1 MKGKINSNMKHT
13 ISKFLALAMCL
24 IMLFSFIPAQTA
36 SADSG
41 DTVTIE
47 SQTNSAFDYLEYK
60 SNGKWKDLNTP
71 KHWIESTGQVCYCIE
86 HTDGNPHGA
95 TYTATTPS
103 SVFGAN
109 TLAGLQT
116 ILMYGYPCN
125 TPEGFTEDEARQ
137 ATANAIRFW
146 LSENGEPGSYSF
158 TNRKTHPDYIRA
170 KTGYEHVLTW
180 ADELL
185 QMARNKT
192 PLNHSIEFTPA
203 SLTLTKS
210 GDTYSGKTTVKLTN
224 INSGYTLDTSGLPS
238 GVTVSGYT
246 GRKGEQLTITAPLS
260 AAGRTFTISATG
272 KDTRSLDNITAY
284 VPSNNSLQKIFL
296 CATTAQVVAT
306 ASFGVNTPALGAL
319 KIKKVGDDSTPLA
332 GVKFGIYHDANC
344 SQRVAEVTTGN
355 DGTVTVSDLDAGTYY
370 VKELSTVRPYV
381 VDGLTHSVIV
391 KVSETATLELE
402 NETAKG
408 AIRVKKTAYVLA
420 GTTATATEYGQ
431 LHSPK
436 YEVTG
441 LPGCTFVVKNSSG
454 TVVATLI
461 TDESGIA
468 ETPLLPFGTYTVQ
481 ETATVA
487 GYDLDEAIYTVTL
500 AYQDQNTP
508 IVYQEVTATNKRI
521 PGSVK
526 IKKTCEFFDTTT
538 MTFKVGPLEGA
549 VFGLYTAETIK
560 MIPKNTLV
568 DLLTTDANG
577 VATSVTTLP
586 FGKYYLKELKVPDET
601 IHLIEESFPV
611 TVSGANTQYF
621 TNPIANERF
630 KGNIA
635 IWKEDEYN
643 PGRMLEGAQY
653 EIKDAEGLLYDTMTT
668 DHDGYACSIDLPVGT
683 YYVKEVVPPAGF
695 ILSDEVIEVEITT
708 DNKATIVFER
718 TNDQTHIV
726 LKKTDLTTGKPVYE
740 AYIEIKNSK
749 GEIIFDEE
757 TDLNGE
763 IILYELPAD
772 TYTFKETVAAEGFTL
787 NPETFTFTVD
797 YYGNITGTTHIT
809 DEPICLQINKINLYT
824 GQPFANV
831 EFRLVDS
838 NGQTVRTVP
847 YGSKPTT
854 QPTASPTPT
863 PENPG
868 EEATKP
874 PVEEEVHKRVTPEHS
889 VVPEEEAAAE
899 YTEVGGFRVWAKD
912 GEDTFFTD
920 ENGFVEFRYL
930 PADTYTLEEV
940 LPEGYTGQEVISFT
954 LTDHD
959 GVSDPKVV
967 TVENCP
973 SGLKI
978 MKVDAKSGNPL
989 AGAGFCI
996 KVMGKDDFEILKF
1009 RKEADGSFFCDP
1021 NGTTTDMITDGTGE
1035 LTIYGLPLGT
1045 VWIEESITPDGYFP
1059 ISAQKVELTN
1069 EHTLSNPFVIRIDNH
1084 KFVKLGMDSDWWEFP
1099 ALCGGVLFLLGGLAA
1114 AVIVVAKKRKRLRE
1128 EA

>member
-1 MKGKINSNMKHT
+1 MKAIRKL
-13 ISKFLALAMCL
+13 LALALCL
-24 IMLFSFIPAQTA
+24 ITLFSFIPAQTA

-47 SQTNSAFDYLEYK
+47 SQTNSAFDYLEYY

-95 TYTATTPS
+95 TYTAAPPS
-103 SVFGAN
+103 SVFSTN
-109 TLAGLQT
+109 TLQGLQT

-125 TPEGFTEDEARQ
+125 TPDGFTEDEARQ

-158 TNRKTHPDYIRA
+158 TNRKTHPNAIRA
-170 KTGYEHVLTW
+170 KKGYEHVLTW

-185 QMARNKT
+185 QMARDKKT
-192 PLNHSIEFTPA
+192 LSHSIEFTPSA
-203 SLTLTKS
+203 LTLTKS
-210 GDTYSGKTTVKLTN
+210 GSNFTGKTTVKLTN

-238 GVTVSGYT
+238 GVTVTGYT
-246 GRKGEQLTITAPLS
+246 GTKSEQLTITAPAS
-260 AAGRTFTISATG
+260 AAGKTFTISATG

-284 VPSNNSLQKIFL
+284 VPSNSSLQKIFL

-332 GVKFGIYHDANC
+332 GVKFGIYKDANC
-344 SQRVAEVTTGN
+344 SQKVTEVTTGN
-355 DGTVTVSDLDAGTYY
+355 DGTATVSELDAGTYY
-370 VKELSTVRPYV
+370 VKELSTVKPYV
-381 VDGLTHSVIV
+381 VDGLVHSVIV
-391 KVSETATLELE
+391 VVSETTTLELE

-408 AIRVKKTAYVLA
+408 AIRVLKTAYVLT
-420 GTTATATEYGQ
+420 GTTASNTEYGQ

-436 YEVTG
+436 YEVKG
-441 LPGCTFVVKNSSG
+441 LPGCVFVVKNADG
-454 TVVATLI
+454 TVVATLT
-461 TDESGIA
+461 TDETGVA

-481 ETATVA
+481 ETATVT
-487 GYDLDEAIYTVTL
+487 GYDLDASIYTVTI
-500 AYQDQNTP
+500 AYKDQNTP
-508 IVYQEVTATNKRI
+508 IVYAEVSANNKRI

-526 IKKTCEFFDTTT
+526 IKKTCEFFDTET
-538 MTFKVGPLEGA
+538 MTFKVGPLAGA
-549 VFGLYTAETIK
+549 VFGLYTAENISV
-560 MIPKNTLV
+560 IPKNTLV
-568 DLLTTDANG
+568 DLLTTDENG

-621 TNPIANERF
+621 KNPIENERF

-635 IWKEDEYN
+635 IWKEDDSN

-653 EIKDAEGLLYDTMTT
+653 EIRDKDGLLYCTMTT
-668 DHDGYACSIDLPVGT
+668 DKDGYACSIDLPVGT

-708 DNKATIVFER
+708 DDKATIVFER
-718 TNDQTHIV
+718 TNEQTHIV
-726 LKKTDLTTGKPVYE
+726 LHKTDLTTGKPVYE
-740 AYIEIKNSK
+740 AVIKITNSEGK
-749 GEIIFDEE
+749 VIFEDT

-772 TYTFKETVAAEGFTL
+772 TYTFQETVAADGFTL

-797 YYGNITGTTHIT
+797 YYGNITGTTEIT
-809 DEPICLQINKINLYT
+809 DEPICLQINKVNLYT

-838 NGQTVRTVP
+838 EGQTVRTVL
-847 YGSKPTT
+847 Y
-854 QPTASPTPT
+854 T
-863 PENPG
+863 PEP
-868 EEATKP
+868 
-874 PVEEEVHKRVTPEHS
+874 
-889 VVPEEEAAAE
+889 EEAAGEEVVKRGPASEEAPAE
-899 YTEVGGFRVWAKD
+899 EAAEEPVAVTTRFRVWAKD

-930 PADTYTLEEV
+930 PAGTYTLEEV
-940 LPEGYTGQEVISFT
+940 YPTGYIGPEVIAFT
-954 LTDHD
+954 LTDKD
-959 GVSDPKVV
+959 GVSSPKVV

-973 SGLKI
+973 TGLKI
-978 MKVDAKSGNPL
+978 IKVDAKSGNPL
-989 AGAGFCI
+989 AGAGFCLKI
-996 KVMGKDDFEILKF
+996 KGETDFEILKL
-1009 RKEADGSFFCDP
+1009 RKEKDGSYFYDP
-1021 NGTTTDMITDGTGE
+1021 NGSVTDMITDGTGE
-1035 LTIYGLPLGT
+1035 IVIYGLPLGT

-1059 ISAQKVELTN
+1059 ISAQKVELTREN
-1069 EHTLSNPFVIRIDNH
+1069 TNSEPLTFRIENH

-1099 ALCGGVLFLLGGLAA
+1099 ALCGGVLLLLGGLVAA
-1114 AVIVVAKKRKRLRE
+1114 AIIVAKKRKRLRE

>member
-1 MKGKINSNMKHT
+1 MKRTLLKL
-13 ISKFLALAMCL
+13 LALSLCL
-24 IMLFSFIPAQTA
+24 ITLFSFIPTQTA

-47 SQTNSAFDYLEYK
+47 SQTNSAFDYLEYY

-95 TYTATTPS
+95 TYTAAPPS
-103 SVFGAN
+103 SVFSTS
-109 TLAGLQT
+109 TLQGLQT

-125 TPEGFTEDEARQ
+125 TPDGFTEDEARQ

-158 TNRKTHPDYIRA
+158 TNRKTHPNAIRA

-185 QMARNKT
+185 QMARDHKT
-192 PLNHSIEFTPA
+192 LSHSIEFTPSA
-203 SLTLTKS
+203 LTLTKS
-210 GDTYSGKTTVKLTN
+210 GTNFTGKTTVKLTN
-224 INSGYTLDTSGLPS
+224 INSGYTLDTSALPS
-238 GVTVSGYT
+238 GVTVTGYT
-246 GRKGEQLTITAPLS
+246 GTKSEQLTITAPAS
-260 AAGRTFTISATG
+260 AAGKTFTISATG

-284 VPSNNSLQKIFL
+284 VPSNSSLQKIFL

-332 GVKFGIYHDANC
+332 GVKFGIYKDANC
-344 SQRVAEVTTGN
+344 SQKVTEVTTGN

-381 VDGLTHSVIV
+381 VDGLVHSVIV
-391 KVSETATLELE
+391 VVSETTTLELE
-402 NETAKG
+402 NETAKS
-408 AIRVKKTAYVLA
+408 AIRVLKTAYVLT
-420 GTTATATEYGQ
+420 GTTASNTEYGQ

-436 YEVTG
+436 YEVKG
-441 LPGCTFVVKNSSG
+441 LPGCVFEVKDSTG
-454 TVVATLI
+454 KVVATLT
-461 TDESGIA
+461 TDETGTA

-481 ETATVA
+481 ETATVT
-487 GYDLDEAIYTVTL
+487 GYDLDASIYTVTL
-500 AYQDQNTP
+500 AYKDQNTP
-508 IVYQEVTATNKRI
+508 IVYAEVSATNKRI
-521 PGSVK
+521 PGSIK
-526 IKKTCEFFDTTT
+526 IKKTCEFFDTET
-538 MTFKVGPLEGA
+538 MTFKVGPLAGA
-549 VFGLYTAETIK
+549 VFGVYTAETIK
-560 MIPKNTLV
+560 VIPKNTLV
-568 DLLTTDANG
+568 DILTTDENG

-621 TNPIANERF
+621 NNPIENERF

-635 IWKEDEYN
+635 IWKEDDSN

-653 EIKDAEGLLYDTMTT
+653 EICDKDGLLYCTMTT
-668 DHDGYACSIDLPVGT
+668 DKDGYACSIDLPVGK
-683 YYVKEVVPPAGF
+683 YYVQEIVPPPGF
-695 ILSDEVIEVEITT
+695 VLSDEIIEAEITT

-718 TNDQTHIV
+718 TNEQTHVV
-726 LKKTDLTTGKPVYE
+726 LKKTDLTTGKPIYE
-740 AYIEIKNSK
+740 AVIKITNSAGK
-749 GEIIFDEE
+749 VIFEDT

-772 TYTFKETVAAEGFTL
+772 TYTFQETVAADGFTL
-787 NPETFTFTVD
+787 NPETFTFSVD
-797 YYGNITGTTHIT
+797 FHGVITGTTDIT

-838 NGQTVRTVP
+838 NGQTVRTIP
-847 YGSKPTT
+847 YSEVSSH
-854 QPTASPTPT
+854 TASS
-863 PENPG
+863 EQPG
-868 EEATKP
+868 KEEADNP
-874 PVEEEVHKRVTPEHS
+874 PIEEAETPKRGHAAAEAPT
-889 VVPEEEAAAE
+889 EEAAEDLIA
-899 YTEVGGFRVWAKD
+899 TTANFRVWAKD

-930 PADTYTLEEV
+930 PAGTYTLEEIYPTGYIG
-940 LPEGYTGQEVISFT
+940 PEVVTFT
-954 LTDHD
+954 LTDRD
-959 GVSDPKVV
+959 GISNPKIV

-973 SGLKI
+973 TGLKI
-978 MKVDAKSGNPL
+978 IKVDAKSGNPL
-989 AGAGFCI
+989 AGAGFCL
-996 KVMGKDDFEILKF
+996 KVKGESDFEILKL
-1009 RKEADGSFFCDP
+1009 RKEADGSFFYDP
-1021 NGTTTDMITDGTGE
+1021 NGTITDMITDGTGE
-1035 LTIYGLPLGT
+1035 LVIYGLPLGE
-1045 VWIEESITPDGYFP
+1045 VWIEETVTPDGYFP
-1059 ISAQKVELTN
+1059 ISAQKVELTREN
-1069 EHTLSNPFVIRIDNH
+1069 TNSEPLTFRIENH

-1099 ALCGGVLFLLGGLAA
+1099 ALCSGVLLLLGGLVAA
-1114 AVIVVAKKRKRLRE
+1114 AIIVAKKRRKLRE
-1128 EA
+1128 EV

>member
-1 MKGKINSNMKHT
+1 MKAIRKL
-13 ISKFLALAMCL
+13 LALALCL
-24 IMLFSFIPAQTA
+24 ITLFSFIPAQTA

-47 SQTNSAFDYLEYK
+47 SQTNSAFDYLEYY

-95 TYTATTPS
+95 TYTAAPPS
-103 SVFGAN
+103 SVFSTN
-109 TLAGLQT
+109 TLQGLLT

-125 TPEGFTEDEARQ
+125 TPDGFTEDEARQ

-158 TNRKTHPDYIRA
+158 TNRKTHPNAIRA
-170 KTGYEHVLTW
+170 KKGYEHVLTW

-185 QMARNKT
+185 QMARDKKT
-192 PLNHSIEFTPA
+192 LSHSIEFTPSA
-203 SLTLTKS
+203 LTLTKS
-210 GDTYSGKTTVKLTN
+210 GSNFTGKTTVKLTN

-238 GVTVSGYT
+238 GVTVTGYT
-246 GRKGEQLTITAPLS
+246 GTKSEQLTITAPAS
-260 AAGRTFTISATG
+260 AAGKTFTISATG

-284 VPSNNSLQKIFL
+284 VPSNSSLQKIFL

-332 GVKFGIYHDANC
+332 GVKFGIYKDANC
-344 SQRVAEVTTGN
+344 SQKVTEVTTGN
-355 DGTVTVSDLDAGTYY
+355 DGTATVSELDAGTYY
-370 VKELSTVRPYV
+370 VKELSTVKPYV
-381 VDGLTHSVIV
+381 VDGLVHSVIV
-391 KVSETATLELE
+391 VVSETTTLELE

-408 AIRVKKTAYVLA
+408 AIRVLKTAYVLT
-420 GTTATATEYGQ
+420 GTTASNTEYGQ

-436 YEVTG
+436 YEVKG
-441 LPGCTFVVKNSSG
+441 LPGCVFVVKNADG
-454 TVVATLI
+454 TVVATLT
-461 TDESGIA
+461 TDETGVA

-481 ETATVA
+481 ETATVT
-487 GYDLDEAIYTVTL
+487 GYDLDASIYTVTI
-500 AYQDQNTP
+500 AYKDQNTP
-508 IVYQEVTATNKRI
+508 IVYAEVSANNKRI

-526 IKKTCEFFDTTT
+526 IKKTCEFFDTET
-538 MTFKVGPLEGA
+538 MTFKVGPLAGA
-549 VFGLYTAETIK
+549 VFGLYTAENISV
-560 MIPKNTLV
+560 IPKNTLV
-568 DLLTTDANG
+568 DLLTTDENG

-621 TNPIANERF
+621 KNPIENERF

-635 IWKEDEYN
+635 IWKEDDSN

-653 EIKDAEGLLYDTMTT
+653 EIRDKDGLLYCTMTT
-668 DHDGYACSIDLPVGT
+668 DKDGYACSIDLPVGT

-708 DNKATIVFER
+708 DDKATIVFER
-718 TNDQTHIV
+718 TNEQTHIV
-726 LKKTDLTTGKPVYE
+726 LHKTDLTTGKPVYE
-740 AYIEIKNSK
+740 AVIKITNSEGK
-749 GEIIFDEE
+749 VIFEDT

-772 TYTFKETVAAEGFTL
+772 TYTFQETVAADGFTL

-797 YYGNITGTTHIT
+797 YYGNITGTTEIT
-809 DEPICLQINKINLYT
+809 DEPICLQINKVNLYT

-838 NGQTVRTVP
+838 EGQTVRTVL
-847 YGSKPTT
+847 Y
-854 QPTASPTPT
+854 T
-863 PENPG
+863 PEP
-868 EEATKP
+868 
-874 PVEEEVHKRVTPEHS
+874 
-889 VVPEEEAAAE
+889 EEAAGEEVVKRGPASEEAPAE
-899 YTEVGGFRVWAKD
+899 EAAEEPVAVTTRFRVWAKD

-930 PADTYTLEEV
+930 PAGTYTLEEV
-940 LPEGYTGQEVISFT
+940 YPTGYIGPEVITFT
-954 LTDHD
+954 LTDKD
-959 GVSDPKVV
+959 GVSSPKVV

-973 SGLKI
+973 TGLKI
-978 MKVDAKSGNPL
+978 IKVDAKSGNPL
-989 AGAGFCI
+989 AGAGFCLKI
-996 KVMGKDDFEILKF
+996 KGETDFEILKL
-1009 RKEADGSFFCDP
+1009 RKEKDGSYFYDP
-1021 NGTTTDMITDGTGE
+1021 NGSVTDMITDGTGE
-1035 LTIYGLPLGT
+1035 IVIYGLPLGT

-1059 ISAQKVELTN
+1059 ISAQKVELTREN
-1069 EHTLSNPFVIRIDNH
+1069 TNSEPLTFRIENH

-1099 ALCGGVLFLLGGLAA
+1099 ALCGGVLLLLGGLVAA
-1114 AVIVVAKKRKRLRE
+1114 AIIVAKKRKRLRE

>member
-1 MKGKINSNMKHT
+1 MKAIRKL
-13 ISKFLALAMCL
+13 LALALCL
-24 IMLFSFIPAQTA
+24 ITLFSFIPAQTA
-36 SADSG
+36 SAESG

-47 SQTNSAFDYLEYK
+47 SQTNSAFDYLEYY

-95 TYTATTPS
+95 TYTAAPPS
-103 SVFGAN
+103 SVFSTN
-109 TLAGLQT
+109 TLQGLQT

-125 TPEGFTEDEARQ
+125 TPDGFTEDEARQ

-158 TNRKTHPDYIRA
+158 TNRKTHPNAIRA
-170 KTGYEHVLTW
+170 KKGYEHVLTW

-185 QMARNKT
+185 QMARDKKT
-192 PLNHSIEFTPA
+192 LSHSIEFTPSA
-203 SLTLTKS
+203 LTLTKS
-210 GDTYSGKTTVKLTN
+210 GSNFTGKTTVKLTN

-238 GVTVSGYT
+238 GVTVTGYT
-246 GRKGEQLTITAPLS
+246 GTKSEQLTITAPAS
-260 AAGRTFTISATG
+260 AAGKTFTISATG

-284 VPSNNSLQKIFL
+284 VPSNSSLQKIFL

-332 GVKFGIYHDANC
+332 GVKFGIYKDANC
-344 SQRVAEVTTGN
+344 SQKVTEVTTGN
-355 DGTVTVSDLDAGTYY
+355 DGTATVSELDAGTYY
-370 VKELSTVRPYV
+370 VKELSTVKPYV
-381 VDGLTHSVIV
+381 VDGLVHSVIV
-391 KVSETATLELE
+391 VVSETTTLELE

-408 AIRVKKTAYVLA
+408 AIRVLKTAYVLT
-420 GTTATATEYGQ
+420 GTTASNTEYGQ

-436 YEVTG
+436 YEVKG
-441 LPGCTFVVKNSSG
+441 LPGCVFVVKNADG
-454 TVVATLI
+454 TVVATLT
-461 TDESGIA
+461 TDETGVA

-481 ETATVA
+481 ETATVT
-487 GYDLDEAIYTVTL
+487 GYDLDASIYTVTI
-500 AYQDQNTP
+500 AYKDQNTP
-508 IVYQEVTATNKRI
+508 IVYAEVSANNKRI

-526 IKKTCEFFDTTT
+526 IKKTCEFFDTET
-538 MTFKVGPLEGA
+538 MTFKVGPLAGA
-549 VFGLYTAETIK
+549 VFGLYTAENISV
-560 MIPKNTLV
+560 IPKNTLV
-568 DLLTTDANG
+568 DLLTTDENG

-621 TNPIANERF
+621 KNPIENERF

-635 IWKEDEYN
+635 IWKEDDSN

-653 EIKDAEGLLYDTMTT
+653 EIRDKDGLLYCTMTT
-668 DHDGYACSIDLPVGT
+668 DKDGYACSIDLPVGT

-708 DNKATIVFER
+708 DDKATIVFER
-718 TNDQTHIV
+718 TNEQTHIV
-726 LKKTDLTTGKPVYE
+726 LHKTDLTTGKPVYE
-740 AYIEIKNSK
+740 AVIKITNSEGK
-749 GEIIFDEE
+749 VIFEDT

-772 TYTFKETVAAEGFTL
+772 TYTFQETVAADGFTL

-797 YYGNITGTTHIT
+797 YYGNITGTTEIT
-809 DEPICLQINKINLYT
+809 DEPICLQINKVNLYT

-838 NGQTVRTVP
+838 EGQTVRTVL
-847 YGSKPTT
+847 Y
-854 QPTASPTPT
+854 T
-863 PENPG
+863 PEP
-868 EEATKP
+868 
-874 PVEEEVHKRVTPEHS
+874 
-889 VVPEEEAAAE
+889 EEAAGEEVVKRGPASEEAPAE
-899 YTEVGGFRVWAKD
+899 EAAEEPVAVTTRFRVWAKD

-930 PADTYTLEEV
+930 PAGTYTLEEV
-940 LPEGYTGQEVISFT
+940 YPTGYIGPKVITFT
-954 LTDHD
+954 LTDKD
-959 GVSDPKVV
+959 GVSSPKVV

-973 SGLKI
+973 TGLKI
-978 MKVDAKSGNPL
+978 IKVDAKSGNPL
-989 AGAGFCI
+989 AGAGFCLKI
-996 KVMGKDDFEILKF
+996 KGETDFEILKL
-1009 RKEADGSFFCDP
+1009 RKEKDGSYFYDP
-1021 NGTTTDMITDGTGE
+1021 NGSVTDMITDGTGE
-1035 LTIYGLPLGT
+1035 IVIYGLPLGT

-1059 ISAQKVELTN
+1059 ISAQKVELTREN
-1069 EHTLSNPFVIRIDNH
+1069 TNSEPLTFRIENH

-1099 ALCGGVLFLLGGLAA
+1099 ALCGGVLLLLGGLVAA
-1114 AVIVVAKKRKRLRE
+1114 AIIVAKKRKRLRE